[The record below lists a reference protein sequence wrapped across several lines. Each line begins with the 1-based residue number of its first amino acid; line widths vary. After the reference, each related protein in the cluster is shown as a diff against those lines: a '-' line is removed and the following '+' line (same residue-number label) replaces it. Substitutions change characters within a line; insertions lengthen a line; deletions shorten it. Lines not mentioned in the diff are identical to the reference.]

1 MSIDKFQ
8 LNEYLNELCITSGI
22 VWKYSYDGMDN
33 AVWREIDS
41 LPCVQSPHS
50 TGGGKRKVDSLPPS
64 NTHPEQ
70 DKI

>member
-33 AVWREIDS
+33 AV
-41 LPCVQSPHS
+41 
-50 TGGGKRKVDSLPPS
+50 
-64 NTHPEQ
+64 
-70 DKI
+70 